1 MPRLQGPLL
10 YKGFVMAESTHILSS
25 YIQNVHELQ
34 LRRLGYVPD
43 VLEPVLDSVY
53 LLGETKLL
61 DAPII
66 GIVGSRHASQQG
78 MTDSFWSAKELAM
91 AGCVVISGL
100 AVGIDAAAHRGA
112 MAAGPQRT
120 IAVIA
125 HGFNFC
131 YPARHQSLLIQ
142 LLESGGLIISEYDA
156 DTPPKPHQFL
166 HRNRIIAAL
175 CDALLV
181 IEAGPKSGALTTA
194 SIALDLGKDIY
205 ALPGSIHSE
214 LSYGGHRLIRQ
225 GAGLV
230 ESPHELLIELGRELP
245 QQLPRITAHTQASVE
260 NKAHSQQAG
269 FPEMND
275 PRYDLVNMALSYTP
289 QSLSELLEKI
299 PGEANENN
307 LIAGLLML
315 ELDRKAYR
323 LADGRWVRFKD
334 H

>member
-1 MPRLQGPLL
+1 
-10 YKGFVMAESTHILSS
+10 MAESTRILSS
-25 YIQNVHELQ
+25 YLQNVHKLQ
-34 LRRLGYVPD
+34 LRQLGYVPD
-43 VLEPVLDSVY
+43 VLEPALDSVY
-53 LLGETKLL
+53 LLGETQLL
-61 DAPII
+61 DVPII

-78 MTDSFWSAKELAM
+78 MADSFWFAKELAM

-112 MAAGPQRT
+112 MAAGPQKT

-131 YPARHQSLLIQ
+131 YPARHQSLLLE
-142 LLESGGLIISEYDA
+142 LLKSGGLIISEYDA
-156 DTPPKPHQFL
+156 DVPPKPHQFL

-214 LSYGGHRLIRQ
+214 LSHGGHRLIRQ

-245 QQLPRITAHTQASVE
+245 QQRPRVATQTQARVG
-260 NKAHSQQAG
+260 NTDHSQQAS

-275 PRYDLVNMALSYTP
+275 PRYDLVNMALSYMP
-289 QSLSELLEKI
+289 QTLLELLEKI
-299 PGEANENN
+299 PGEASEND

>member
-1 MPRLQGPLL
+1 
-10 YKGFVMAESTHILSS
+10 MAESTHILSS
-25 YIQNVHELQ
+25 YLQNVHKLQ
-34 LRRLGYVPD
+34 LRQLGYVPD
-43 VLEPVLDSVY
+43 VLEPALDSVY
-53 LLGETKLL
+53 LLGETQLL
-61 DAPII
+61 DAPIV

-78 MTDSFWSAKELAM
+78 MADSFWFAKELAM

-112 MAAGPQRT
+112 MAAGPQKT

-131 YPARHQSLLIQ
+131 YPARHQSLLLE
-142 LLESGGLIISEYDA
+142 LLKSGGLIISEYDA
-156 DTPPKPHQFL
+156 DVPPKPHQFL

-181 IEAGPKSGALTTA
+181 IEASPKSGALTTA
-194 SIALDLGKDIY
+194 SIALDLGKHIY

-214 LSYGGHRLIRQ
+214 LSHGGHRLIRQ

-245 QQLPRITAHTQASVE
+245 QQRPRVATQTQARVG
-260 NKAHSQQAG
+260 NTDHPQQAS

-275 PRYDLVNMALSYTP
+275 PRYDLVNMALSYMP
-289 QSLSELLEKI
+289 QTLLELLEKI
-299 PGEANENN
+299 PGEASEND